1 MKKTYINP
9 NMVVV
14 TLMHIQPLAVSDPG
28 VGLDISSNVNADD
41 VEVRGVVSDV
51 NVWDSEW

>member
-1 MKKTYINP
+1 
-9 NMVVV
+9 MVVV
-14 TLMHIQPLAVSDPG
+14 NLMHTQPIAVSDPALTIN
-28 VGLDISSNVNADD
+28 LDDSVDAAN